1 MTAFAHHFA
10 FEFRTG
16 VRNKMAMFL
25 NYVFPLGFYLMM
37 GFIMP
42 GLNEY
47 FQDVIIPAMVTFAVL
62 AVTLLGLPE
71 PLVDGRE
78 KGVFRSY
85 KINGVPVSSILF
97 IPALTTAVHL
107 IIVSAIIVVTAPI
120 LFDAAVPTNWINFGV
135 TFLALVSA
143 CTGLGVLIGV
153 VAPDSRASI
162 LLSQLVFVPAML
174 IGGMMIPYDVLQDVV
189 AKVAQ
194 LLPATHAMNAF
205 KGLAMGETADFSP
218 EGSILVLLASGL
230 AAFGLAYYL
239 FSWDRKNSDR
249 RGHPLLAIL
258 ALLPFV
264 VGIIVL

>member
-1 MTAFAHHFA
+1 MTAFAYHFA

-25 NYVFPLGFYLMM
+25 NYMFPLGFYLMM

-47 FQDVIIPAMVTFAVL
+47 FKDVIIPAMVTFAVL

-85 KINGVPVSSILF
+85 KINGVPASSILF
-97 IPALTTAVHL
+97 IPALTTTVHL
-107 IIVSAIIVVTAPI
+107 SIVSAIIVVTAPV
-120 LFDAAVPTNWINFGV
+120 LFDAAVPTNWISFAV
-135 TFLALVSA
+135 TFLALVFA
-143 CTGLGVLIGV
+143 CAGLGVLIGV
-153 VAPDSRASI
+153 VAPDARASI

-189 AKVAQ
+189 AEVAQ

-205 KGLAMGETADFSP
+205 KGLAMGETADFFP
-218 EGSILVLLASGL
+218 EGSILVLFACGL
-230 AAFGLAYYL
+230 TAFGLAYYL
-239 FSWDRKNSDR
+239 FSWDRKNADR
-249 RGHPLLAIL
+249 RGHPALALL